1 MHDIGK
7 IGIPDSIL
15 LKPGPLT
22 GAEQALMRT
31 HPEKGHAIL
40 KGVPPMREA
49 AAQSGTIAAQQA
61 DAR

>member
-1 MHDIGK
+1 
-7 IGIPDSIL
+7 
-15 LKPGPLT
+15 
-22 GAEQALMRT
+22 MRT